1 MSSPRSSSRPHG
13 RPTPEAHRVSATARE
28 PGSARDSGAAPH
40 PAKRSTVTAWALWDM
55 GSAAFNAIMTT
66 FVFTVYLTSKSFG
79 DTDHASATLSAGLTI
94 AGVLIAALAPVT
106 GQRADVGGRRT
117 LWLGINTYA
126 TAALMAA
133 CFFVAPDPSF
143 LLLGVGLICAANV
156 VNEFAVVNYNA
167 LLPEL
172 STPASVGRISGFGWA
187 CGYFGGIIALGIV
200 LVAFIG
206 LGADTGVLG
215 IPAEGAY
222 NVRSVALFAAAWCA
236 VLSTPLLLALR
247 RRDAAARLHP
257 SAQQNA
263 GGKRESL
270 AASYQ
275 RLWGTL
281 KRLYRTS
288 PQTLY
293 FLVASAVF
301 RDGLTGVFTF
311 GGVLAAGTF
320 GFATTDVIIFAIV
333 GNIVAGLGALLGG
346 KLDDALGPKRV
357 ILASLLG
364 ILLAA
369 APLLVF
375 RSAATFWI
383 CGLALCAFV
392 GPAQSASRTYLARL
406 TPAGQEGEI
415 FGLYSTTG
423 RATSFLAPA
432 LFTLFVSML
441 GAQIWGIVGIMAVIA
456 LGLILTLPLSP
467 APAAPNSTLREQ
479 KVAG

>member
-1 MSSPRSSSRPHG
+1 
-13 RPTPEAHRVSATARE
+13 
-28 PGSARDSGAAPH
+28 
-40 PAKRSTVTAWALWDM
+40 M

-143 LLLGVGLICAANV
+143 LLLGMGLICAANV

-206 LGADTGVLG
+206 LGSDTGMLG

-236 VLSTPLLLALR
+236 VLSTPLLIAMR
-247 RRDAAARLHP
+247 RRDAARLHSHP
-257 SAQQNA
+257 LQDA

-270 AASYQ
+270 AASYR

-301 RDGLTGVFTF
+301 RDGLAGIFTF

-357 ILASLLG
+357 IIASLIG

-375 RSAATFWI
+375 RSPVAFWI

-392 GPAQSASRTYLARL
+392 GPAQSASRTYLAQL

-423 RATSFLAPA
+423 RATSFLAPT
-432 LFTLFVSML
+432 LFTLFVSLL

-456 LGLILTLPLSP
+456 LGLVLTLPLSP
-467 APAAPNSTLREQ
+467 APAAPNRALQEQ
-479 KVAG
+479 TVAG